1 MVGGTLEWELG
12 LHWLIKTKT
21 SLFKLL
27 NLSETKLRKIIM
39 SQMPMCAVKRLE
51 YFKITLNLASGLLF
65 WKDWSLCMLK
75 AVSIEWKAH
84 TERESCGSLE

>member
-1 MVGGTLEWELG
+1 
-12 LHWLIKTKT
+12 
-21 SLFKLL
+21 
-27 NLSETKLRKIIM
+27 M

-84 TERESCGSLE
+84 TERESCGSLEYQPKWKKLVHFRSKTFNWQISNSETAIN